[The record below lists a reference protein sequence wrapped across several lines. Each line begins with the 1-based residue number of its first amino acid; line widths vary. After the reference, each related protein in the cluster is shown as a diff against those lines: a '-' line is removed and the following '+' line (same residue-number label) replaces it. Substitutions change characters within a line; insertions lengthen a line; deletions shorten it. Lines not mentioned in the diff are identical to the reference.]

1 MEAEREV
8 ADLREDLIKAEQR
21 TRLQLLRAARKS
33 PFEGAP
39 VPEQSVHSITSSTKA
54 EPKPQCGRLDLRS
67 GRLRIIPP

>member
-21 TRLQLLRAARKS
+21 TRLQLLRTGS

-39 VPEQSVHSITSSTKA
+39 VPERSVHSITSLR
-54 EPKPQCGRLDLRS
+54 QGRTQA
-67 GRLRIIPP
+67 PM